1 MTACCGIIAGWQRCS
16 LQDQEEDRPE
26 EVDGGVLRAP
36 KLADG
41 PDPLSLGRKQVG
53 RKPNTGRAGNA
64 R

>member
-1 MTACCGIIAGWQRCS
+1 MTACCGIIAGWQHCS

-41 PDPLSLGRKQVG
+41 PDPLSL
-53 RKPNTGRAGNA
+53 
-64 R
+64 